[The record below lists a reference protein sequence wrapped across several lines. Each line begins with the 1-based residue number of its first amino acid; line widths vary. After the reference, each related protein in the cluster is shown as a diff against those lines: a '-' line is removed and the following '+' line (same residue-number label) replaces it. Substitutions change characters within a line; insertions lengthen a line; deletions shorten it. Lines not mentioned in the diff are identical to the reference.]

1 VGATWTFATMIV
13 PLPLGGVF
21 VTGSISA
28 PIPEKAATGVGLI
41 FGAIF

>member
-1 VGATWTFATMIV
+1 MIV

-28 PIPEKAATGVGLI
+28 LIPEKAATGVVGVGLI